1 MSQYFPKP
9 YEPFGGG
16 INVRVDFSDYAT
28 KADLKNISH
37 VDTSN
42 FTLKSNLAG
51 LKTEVDRL
59 DIDKL
64 RPFPVD
70 LNKLSDVVKND
81 VVKKAVYDKFFEK
94 GNNIDTRD
102 LF

>member
-1 MSQYFPKP
+1 M
-9 YEPFGGG
+9 
-16 INVRVDFSDYAT
+16 SDYAT

-42 FTLKSNLAG
+42 
-51 LKTEVDRL
+51 LKTEVDKL

-70 LNKLSDVVKND
+70 LNKVSDVVKND
-81 VVKKAVYDKFFEK
+81 VVSPIQD
-94 GNNIDTRD
+94 G
-102 LF
+102 LFWGCSQMGEAFWPPSLKSATHILQ